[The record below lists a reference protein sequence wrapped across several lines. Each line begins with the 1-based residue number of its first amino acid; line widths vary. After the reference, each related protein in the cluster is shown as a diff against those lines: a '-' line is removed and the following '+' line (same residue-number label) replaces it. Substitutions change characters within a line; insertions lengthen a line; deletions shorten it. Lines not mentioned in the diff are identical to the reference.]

1 MIFCRIFIS
10 CYDINM
16 KKDSSRSAEREEIQ
30 LLAKFRS
37 EIRRFLRFSE
47 KAATAAGL
55 EPQQH
60 QLLLQV
66 AGAPEGT
73 LATISHISE
82 ALCLQHHTAVELSK
96 RCEAAGLIRRMHD
109 LNDRRCV
116 VLELTAAGEKA
127 LRELSEVHAQQLRE
141 LAPGLIQA
149 LTRISNSNNG
159 VNLPLAGTLPLMGS
173 ADEGELA

>member
-1 MIFCRIFIS
+1 M
-10 CYDINM
+10 NM
-16 KKDSSRSAEREEIQ
+16 GKAKSKSTERDEIQ

-66 AGAPEGT
+66 AGVSDGV

-82 ALCLQHHTAVELSK
+82 AMCLQHHTAVELSK
-96 RCEAAGLIRRMHD
+96 RCEAAGLVRRTQD

-116 VLELTAAGEKA
+116 ILELTAEGQKA
-127 LRELSEVHAQQLRE
+127 LRGLSEVHAQQLRE
-141 LAPGLIQA
+141 LAPSLIQA
-149 LTRISNSNNG
+149 LTRISNSNDRGNSS
-159 VNLPLAGTLPLMGS
+159 PTGS
-173 ADEGELA
+173 ATSLTGSTNEGEES

>member
-1 MIFCRIFIS
+1 MTSAVIKR
-10 CYDINM
+10 
-16 KKDSSRSAEREEIQ
+16 AEREEIQ

-47 KAATAAGL
+47 KAAAAAGL

-66 AGAPEGT
+66 AGVPDGV

-82 ALCLQHHTAVELSK
+82 AMCLQHHTAVELSK
-96 RCEAAGLIRRMHD
+96 RCELAGLIRRTHD

-116 VLELTAAGEKA
+116 VLELTAEGQEA
-127 LRELSEVHAQQLRE
+127 LRGLSEVHAQQLRE
-141 LAPGLIQA
+141 LAPSLIQA

-159 VNLPLAGTLPLMGS
+159 VHSPLTGS
-173 ADEGELA
+173 ANEGERA